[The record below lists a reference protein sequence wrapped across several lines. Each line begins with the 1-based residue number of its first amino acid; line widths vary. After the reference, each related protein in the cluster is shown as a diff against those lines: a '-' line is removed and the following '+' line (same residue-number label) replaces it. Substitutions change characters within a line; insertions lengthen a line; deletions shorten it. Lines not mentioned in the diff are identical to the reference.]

1 MHASLAQRQQSC
13 SKRAFSSE
21 SHLSFTSTSFIII
34 PHPCSS
40 QSQWGL
46 MRPSRPSLPI
56 CSKRS
61 RMYLRVFS
69 FEHNYAVC
77 CTSWNLDDCKGTYF
91 KPICRTPKKNKTIH
105 FLAQI
110 LPPVFQR
117 SCHTWGSLALCH
129 RKDLQ
134 SLQSGATVT
143 KCSASCTCNIWLVD
157 FQLSESKGGS
167 HPVGSHCENLPP
179 SRSPAARLLE
189 ESPCFARPSSESL
202 EAFNPQG
209 IFQSVRDNERT
220 PWKDTSPKA

>member
-13 SKRAFSSE
+13 SKWAFSSE

-61 RMYLRVFS
+61 RMYLRVFP

-91 KPICRTPKKNKTIH
+91 KPICRTPKKKQDNTLLGPDFASGLPKKLPHLRQPGTLPQEG
-105 FLAQI
+105 LAI
-110 LPPVFQR
+110 TAIR
-117 SCHTWGSLALCH
+117 SNSY
-129 RKDLQ
+129 
-134 SLQSGATVT
+134 
-143 KCSASCTCNIWLVD
+143 
-157 FQLSESKGGS
+157 QLF
-167 HPVGSHCENLPP
+167 C
-179 SRSPAARLLE
+179 LLHM
-189 ESPCFARPSSESL
+189 
-202 EAFNPQG
+202 
-209 IFQSVRDNERT
+209 
-220 PWKDTSPKA
+220 